1 MATALAVRPGQP
13 AGKPKDDDARLRK
26 ELAALCVRGQRQQV
40 LEVLSGDIVKV
51 ASSQLDATG
60 ASALHLAVL
69 GGHLVF
75 TQELIAASCDVNA
88 RDHQDKTPLHI
99 ASAEGYAELALELL
113 VAGAGA
119 NDLDSMG
126 QTPLHAASFT
136 ENLDLISVLLDHGV
150 DPTLR
155 DAHGRTAAFIAAE
168 KGKISFLSLLLE
180 KEPGLA
186 LIPNNEFWTPL
197 HVAAWGMQSVKNF
210 TRPLKFLE
218 SLKLLLTAKAEADAK
233 DENCCTPMHR
243 AAQAGNSDT
252 LQALLQAGAQI
263 SMADECRIPRADPH
277 RRFERLETRCFQL
290 CWQPAASLVQP
301 YALSRLESA
310 WRWTPLHYASQLG
323 HLEIARLLLDA
334 GAEANPAN
342 PPCLTPLAVA
352 TMENQ
357 VKMVELLLKRQADPN
372 ARAKGL
378 HSPLMMARKEPAKY
392 ADILALFEIGFARE
406 GRFEAH
412 VLATSHFQRF
422 DNFKPVT
429 FENMDRAAQSFALPG
444 PFWQDKFWGFGAT
457 APVENAEKVKE
468 LQNAFASE
476 IRNAKTPTTSGYGTR
491 SHQDRGVSKLL
502 RAAHV
507 SAEALRC
514 LSHMGEE
521 EINWKDGDGLTLL
534 DYAAV
539 SGMRSLCAALLWNP
553 DFQHVEPST
562 ANFTPLHWAASCG
575 QAAVCHALLEHPRFL
590 DMAGLDGCGRTALHI
605 AAQSGHAE
613 VCRVL
618 LKHPRFIASRPR
630 VKDALGDT
638 PLHRAAA
645 FGHAHVCEVL
655 LDHPRQAGKLSTK
668 DVQGRTPLERAIREG
683 RLKASRFLNQL
694 TRQQA
699 TRTAP
704 DRQEV
709 TFRALDNGDGIVSRQ
724 VQKVQRQLDM
734 MDENGDGS
742 ISRAEFDK
750 AIKQTALDLNGDG
763 VVTAQEVQQAKDTFR
778 ALDTN
783 GDGVVSRQE
792 VQKVQKQL
800 DMMDENG
807 DGSVSRAE
815 FGKAV
820 KQQTA
825 LDLNGDGV
833 VTAQEVQQA
842 KDTFRALDTNGDGV
856 VSRQEVQKV
865 QKQLDRM
872 DENGDGSVSRA
883 EFDKAVKQQ
892 TALDLNGDGVV
903 TAQEVQQA

>member
-1 MATALAVRPGQP
+1 INCLSHSSASNTQYLHGQKEKPSQRSHQTGQVPFNACAAVFWHGGPSEDLLSQEIP
-13 AGKPKDDDARLRK
+13 LPLDMGKGGFQWGFYGNTEPE

-263 SMADECRIPRADPH
+263 SMADECR
-277 RRFERLETRCFQL
+277 
-290 CWQPAASLVQP
+290 
-301 YALSRLESA
+301 
-310 WRWTPLHYASQLG
+310 WTPLHYASQLG

-392 ADILALFEIGFARE
+392 ADILALFEIGFVN
-406 GRFEAH
+406 H
-412 VLATSHFQRF
+412 
-422 DNFKPVT
+422 
-429 FENMDRAAQSFALPG
+429 
-444 PFWQDKFWGFGAT
+444 
-457 APVENAEKVKE
+457 
-468 LQNAFASE
+468 
-476 IRNAKTPTTSGYGTR
+476 
-491 SHQDRGVSKLL
+491 
-502 RAAHV
+502 
-507 SAEALRC
+507 
-514 LSHMGEE
+514 
-521 EINWKDGDGLTLL
+521 
-534 DYAAV
+534 
-539 SGMRSLCAALLWNP
+539 
-553 DFQHVEPST
+553 
-562 ANFTPLHWAASCG
+562 
-575 QAAVCHALLEHPRFL
+575 
-590 DMAGLDGCGRTALHI
+590 
-605 AAQSGHAE
+605 
-613 VCRVL
+613 
-618 LKHPRFIASRPR
+618 
-630 VKDALGDT
+630 
-638 PLHRAAA
+638 
-645 FGHAHVCEVL
+645 
-655 LDHPRQAGKLSTK
+655 
-668 DVQGRTPLERAIREG
+668 
-683 RLKASRFLNQL
+683 
-694 TRQQA
+694 
-699 TRTAP
+699 
-704 DRQEV
+704 
-709 TFRALDNGDGIVSRQ
+709 
-724 VQKVQRQLDM
+724 
-734 MDENGDGS
+734 
-742 ISRAEFDK
+742 
-750 AIKQTALDLNGDG
+750 
-763 VVTAQEVQQAKDTFR
+763 
-778 ALDTN
+778 
-783 GDGVVSRQE
+783 
-792 VQKVQKQL
+792 
-800 DMMDENG
+800 
-807 DGSVSRAE
+807 
-815 FGKAV
+815 
-820 KQQTA
+820 
-825 LDLNGDGV
+825 
-833 VTAQEVQQA
+833 
-842 KDTFRALDTNGDGV
+842 
-856 VSRQEVQKV
+856 
-865 QKQLDRM
+865 
-872 DENGDGSVSRA
+872 
-883 EFDKAVKQQ
+883 
-892 TALDLNGDGVV
+892 
-903 TAQEVQQA
+903 